1 MYTPKLGKII
11 LDNAEL
17 FKITVMVSYERM
29 EPLTD
34 TYLVYYMKFMI
45 LISLI

>member
-1 MYTPKLGKII
+1 MHIPKLGKIF

-17 FKITVMVSYERM
+17 FKITVMVSNLRM

-34 TYLVYYMKFMI
+34 TYLVYYIKFMI